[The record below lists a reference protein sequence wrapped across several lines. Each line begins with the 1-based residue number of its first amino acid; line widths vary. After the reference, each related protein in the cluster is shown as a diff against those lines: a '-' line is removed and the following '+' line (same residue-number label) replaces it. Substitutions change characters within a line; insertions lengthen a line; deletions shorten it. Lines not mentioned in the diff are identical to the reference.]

1 MRLSRLTDDQ
11 IKNQNPANFLEFSV
25 QKSPNTGQKV
35 YCVELEQQFPIKS
48 DAIIAMEEAG
58 HPPFIQRTLN
68 KAIEEG
74 GLAGGF
80 HWELVE
86 E

>member
-1 MRLSRLTDDQ
+1 M
-11 IKNQNPANFLEFSV
+11 
-25 QKSPNTGQKV
+25 
-35 YCVELEQQFPIKS
+35 ELEQQFPSKS
-48 DAIIAMEEAG
+48 DAIIAMKEAG

-68 KAIEEG
+68 KAIKEG